1 MIATYK
7 DTVLCSVLWYLNHTL
22 SVRRSWPATDL
33 AYFALH
39 ISSVEENCCSYSRYW
54 CFNFTHV
61 ICESIYDLCTTD
73 VNIYAHM
80 VNSACEYY
88 DVISAIFDLGKETC
102 NSLPFFYAFTGC
114 DTVSRFFSKGKCRA
128 CDAWHQSK
136 QKDVLTNIFLS

>member
-1 MIATYK
+1 MSAQYK
-7 DTVLCSVLWYLNHTL
+7 KIVARTVDTDGLILLT
-22 SVRRSWPATDL
+22 
-33 AYFALH
+33 
-39 ISSVEENCCSYSRYW
+39 SYVSQ
-54 CFNFTHV
+54 F
-61 ICESIYDLCTTD
+61 YDLCTS